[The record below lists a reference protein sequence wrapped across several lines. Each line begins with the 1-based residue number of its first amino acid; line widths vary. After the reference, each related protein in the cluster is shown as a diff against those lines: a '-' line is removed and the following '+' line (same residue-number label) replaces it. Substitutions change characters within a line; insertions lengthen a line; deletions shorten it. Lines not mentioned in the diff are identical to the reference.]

1 MTSNGK
7 MYTMV
12 MEKLNFEP
20 RLDASNI
27 TVSVQGNHDIIVLG
41 GKVSSYNETFIA
53 EQAVKSLANVRTVVN
68 EIVVDLATK
77 YEKSDIEIAKDVTHI
92 LKSSVSVTHE
102 HIQSLVK
109 DEIVTLSGEVQ
120 WQYQKNNAFNAIR
133 GLIGIR
139 SIINKIVVKSPV
151 KVDASKVKEC
161 IIQEFERHARI
172 DADKIEVRVDGNK
185 VILTG
190 KLLSFREIDDAED
203 AAWSIPGVEI
213 VENNITIGC

>member
-68 EIVVDLATK
+68 KIVVDLATK
-77 YEKSDIEIAKDVTHI
+77 YEKSDIEIAK
-92 LKSSVSVTHE
+92 E
-102 HIQSLVK
+102 
-109 DEIVTLSGEVQ
+109 
-120 WQYQKNNAFNAIR
+120 
-133 GLIGIR
+133 
-139 SIINKIVVKSPV
+139 
-151 KVDASKVKEC
+151 
-161 IIQEFERHARI
+161 
-172 DADKIEVRVDGNK
+172 
-185 VILTG
+185 
-190 KLLSFREIDDAED
+190 
-203 AAWSIPGVEI
+203 
-213 VENNITIGC
+213 